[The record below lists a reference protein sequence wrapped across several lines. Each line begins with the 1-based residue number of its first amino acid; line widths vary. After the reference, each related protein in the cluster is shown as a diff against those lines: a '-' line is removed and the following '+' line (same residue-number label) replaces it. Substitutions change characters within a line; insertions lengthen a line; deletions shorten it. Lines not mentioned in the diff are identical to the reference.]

1 MVGTPRSLTGYQI
14 GDLNLDSTEVD
25 TGVLWGVDP
34 KGFSGW
40 GATASTITVTQ
51 KPRSAGA
58 WAGDAYAS
66 ARHISL
72 SGWCHAP
79 DELTLSYA
87 LDRLNDAASL
97 DGVLL
102 TVSEGGR
109 QRWMTV
115 RREDEV
121 LHQRVGEL
129 SFRWSVQLVAV
140 DPRKFAAPLSASTR
154 LPASSGG
161 LTVPFTVPFTINAT
175 TVSGQVSLHNPGNET
190 GPVILRVDGPC
201 HGPSIT
207 HVASGLTLVFS
218 ASLVLGVGEWLT
230 IDPEARTVMAN
241 DQSSRNGY
249 ITSRGWFGFVPGDN
263 TFAFTATSFDADA
276 LLTVTATPAYK

>member
-1 MVGTPRSLTGYQI
+1 MVALISPSYLDLGGLTLTGVEDSGVEWFTEVVEGWEGSPRS
-14 GDLNLDSTEVD
+14 
-25 TGVLWGVDP
+25 
-34 KGFSGW
+34 
-40 GATASTITVTQ
+40 TVSPVQ
-51 KPRSAGA
+51 KARAGGA
-58 WAGDAYAS
+58 WAGTAYFTARSLAASGMVTAPTEALLSDA
-66 ARHISL
+66 I
-72 SGWCHAP
+72 
-79 DELTLSYA
+79 
-87 LDRLNDAASL
+87 DRLNDACSL
-97 DGVLL
+97 DDSLL
-102 TVSEGGR
+102 TVVESGR
-109 QRWMTV
+109 TRWCMA
-115 RREDEV
+115 RRDGEV
-121 LHQRVGEL
+121 FASSNEL
-129 SFRWSVQLVAV
+129 SADWSIQLVAV

-161 LTVPFTVPFTINAT
+161 LTVPFTVPFTISAT